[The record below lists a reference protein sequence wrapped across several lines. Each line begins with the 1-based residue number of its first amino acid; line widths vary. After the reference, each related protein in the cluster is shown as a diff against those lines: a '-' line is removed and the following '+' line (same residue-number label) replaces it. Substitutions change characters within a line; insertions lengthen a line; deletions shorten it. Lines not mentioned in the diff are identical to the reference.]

1 MPTAKITAAFA
12 ATPPPV
18 PEGKAKVDYFCT
30 DCRGLLMEVRASGCQ
45 TFYVRYRDGRGKT
58 HQMRVGRYGDITLDM
73 ARRKV
78 KEVRARAA
86 MGEDPAGERERA
98 KTIPTFAVFADRY
111 MEHAK
116 QHKRSWKDD
125 LSRLKTW
132 ILPVLG
138 KKPLDTVTIRDVTRL
153 HGKVREHLSAGS
165 SNRVLA
171 LVKHM
176 YALAV
181 QWGEVDANPAKGI
194 RMFKEAQ
201 RTRFL
206 SADEVRRLLQAVD
219 LEPNRSVA
227 NAIKFL
233 LLTGARKSEALGARW
248 SDIDL
253 DRRVWT
259 IPQERSKSR
268 KVRHVPLSDAA
279 LRLLASLPVV
289 ADNPYLFPGKL
300 VGQPVNNPY
309 KNWHAICLR
318 AGLADVR
325 LHDVRH
331 TFASF
336 LAASGRS
343 LYEIQTVLGH
353 ASPQMTMRY
362 AHLTQGNLLTVV
374 NTVGSVIEGVCE
386 PAA

>member
-12 ATPPPV
+12 AAPPPV
-18 PEGKAKVDYFCT
+18 PDGKAKVDYFCT
-30 DCRGLLMEVRASGCQ
+30 ECQGLLLEVRASGCR
-45 TFYVRYRDGRGKT
+45 TFYVRYRDGRGST
-58 HQMRVGRYGDITLDM
+58 RQMRVGRYGDVTLEM

-86 MGEDPAGERERA
+86 MGEDPAAERERA
-98 KTIPTFAVFADRY
+98 KAIPTFADFAERY

-132 ILPVLG
+132 VLPALG
-138 KKPLDTVTIRDVTRL
+138 KKPLDTATTRDVARL
-153 HGKVREHLSAGS
+153 HGKVRERLSAGS

-171 LVKHM
+171 LVKHI

-181 QWGEVDANPAKGI
+181 QWGEVDTNPAKGI
-194 RMFKEAQ
+194 RMFKETQ

-248 SDIDL
+248 SDIDI

-268 KVRHVPLSDAA
+268 KVRHVRLSDAA

-300 VGQPVNNPY
+300 PGQPVNNPY
-309 KNWHAICLR
+309 KNWHAICRR
-318 AGLADVR
+318 ADLADVR

-336 LAASGRS
+336 LAARGRS
-343 LYEIQTVLGH
+343 LYEIQSVLGH

-374 NTVGSVIEGVCE
+374 NAVGAVIEDVCE
-386 PAA
+386 ASV